1 MSQELIFNHK
11 IRTKELWNIT
21 RSTPTLYLV
30 VILTYFLINPS
41 YLKLYLL
48 VSYLGLNISNHILKQ
63 IFKIIYKL
71 TVGVNQPMG
80 ILGLGRRPD
89 KATDCASFLNF
100 NNIKPKTYGMPSGHS
115 QLSWCVVTYL
125 LLHIYSKRDS
135 LLKDFTKNN
144 KLRKMYLIIISLIL
158 ITFATLVS
166 YSRVYVE
173 HCHTLQQVIVGGI
186 IGIIFGFVIY
196 YLQKKFKL

>member
-30 VILTYFLINPS
+30 VILSYFLINPS
-41 YLKLYLL
+41 YLTLYLL
-48 VSYLGLNISNHILKQ
+48 ISYLGLNISNHILKQ
-63 IFKIIYKL
+63 IFKMIYKV
-71 TVGVNQPMG
+71 TVGVDQPMA

-100 NNIKPKTYGMPSGHS
+100 NNTKPKSYGMPSGHS

-125 LLHIYSKRDS
+125 LLHIYNKKDS
-135 LLKDFTKNN
+135 LLKDFTNN
-144 KLRKMYLIIISLIL
+144 DKLRKMYLIIISLIL

-173 HCHTLQQVIVGGI
+173 YCHTLQQVIVGGL
-186 IGIIFGFVIY
+186 IGIIFGIVIY
-196 YLQKKFKL
+196 YIQIKLKL

>member
-1 MSQELIFNHK
+1 MSQELIFNQK
-11 IRTKELWNIT
+11 IRTKEFWNIL
-21 RSTPTLYLV
+21 RSTPSIYLV
-30 VILTYFLINPS
+30 VVLSYFLINPS

-100 NNIKPKTYGMPSGHS
+100 NNIKPISYGMPSGHS
-115 QLSWCVVTYL
+115 QLSWCIVTYL
-125 LLHIYSKRDS
+125 LLHIYNKQDS

-158 ITFATLVS
+158 ITFATFVS

-173 HCHTLQQVIVGGI
+173 YCHTLQQVIVGGI

-196 YLQKKFKL
+196 YVQKKFKL